1 MDQKKN
7 LISKKG
13 QREPLETIEI
23 EREQQK
29 KSNKFERK
37 GTINKNVTVVYTDC
51 IEEVFEAIQIT
62 EKGIVIGR
70 MYDNEFFPY
79 GFIPKKNIKSLKNRN
94 ILRKKIHTIEI
105 IETNLHNLISYAELP
120 FKKILLNL
128 KKIEKNLWL
137 FEYHFG

>member
-29 KSNKFERK
+29 KSNNFERK
-37 GTINKNVTVVYTDC
+37 GTINKNVTVVYTDSF
-51 IEEVFEAIQIT
+51 EEVFEAIQIT

-70 MYDNEFFPY
+70 NV
-79 GFIPKKNIKSLKNRN
+79 R
-94 ILRKKIHTIEI
+94 
-105 IETNLHNLISYAELP
+105 
-120 FKKILLNL
+120 
-128 KKIEKNLWL
+128 
-137 FEYHFG
+137 